1 VRLTRKSELGGG
13 NQSPFSALG
22 RKTRELVAPS
32 GCCPGSGNGSGRSER
47 VGSSKRSRNDHYYF
61 NISLS
66 STSPSVQHLPQF
78 NISLSSTSP
87 AAIASRILLDGRTLG
102 SSPGLAQCL
111 QVRI

>member
-1 VRLTRKSELGGG
+1 MGLTALFVRLGSRSWADETNRL
-13 NQSPFSALG
+13 SALG

-87 AAIASRILLDGRTLG
+87 SVQHLQQQSR
-102 SSPGLAQCL
+102 
-111 QVRI
+111 VEFFW